1 LNIPFPLLSSLLD
14 YKTAVKE
21 YFYYYG
27 QWEYIRFSKYLW

>member
-14 YKTAVKE
+14 YKTSVKE

-27 QWEYIRFSKYLW
+27 QW